1 MRLRAKQSLQRIEI
15 TVYSPAIRLLLNLQ
29 KLPSSK
35 KLSVLLIYCTK
46 VPEKVILLSRWTDN
60 ILPSGGFRRMVS
72 RLLLL
77 VDTEGQSY
85 PKDKMAFSA
94 ESEFES
100 TRQVL
105 TKRKVPTG
113 KFKSH
118 QLQIQVS
125 LERLYFW
132 TKNNNYTM
140 RQSEHHI
147 LNDEYV
153 KHEICFSLEF
163 CYRYF
168 IKPKMKM

>member
-85 PKDKMAFSA
+85 PKDKMAFNA

-105 TKRKVPTG
+105 TKQ
-113 KFKSH
+113 KS
-118 QLQIQVS
+118 QLASSSPISYKSRLVQNVYTSGQKIIIIQ
-125 LERLYFW
+125 
-132 TKNNNYTM
+132 
-140 RQSEHHI
+140 
-147 LNDEYV
+147 
-153 KHEICFSLEF
+153 
-163 CYRYF
+163 
-168 IKPKMKM
+168 